1 MLLLSTLWERDV
13 HNVGTQISMR
23 LQKELWF
30 DVTLL
35 FLIVSKH
42 AKESSNLKD
51 ESKKKKVQ
59 EFHFPFVCFK
69 SMLLRLSLAQPTRK

>member
-51 ESKKKKVQ
+51 ESKKKKCKSFI
-59 EFHFPFVCFK
+59 FHLFVSNQCC
-69 SMLLRLSLAQPTRK
+69 

>member
-51 ESKKKKVQ
+51 ESKKKKSARVSFSICLFQ
-59 EFHFPFVCFK
+59 INAVK
-69 SMLLRLSLAQPTRK
+69 T

>member
-51 ESKKKKVQ
+51 ERKKKKSARVSFSICLFQ
-59 EFHFPFVCFK
+59 INAVK
-69 SMLLRLSLAQPTRK
+69 T

>member
-23 LQKELWF
+23 LQKELWL
-30 DVTLL
+30 DVTL

-51 ESKKKKVQ
+51 ESKNKKVQ